1 MTVVV
6 KEWAARTPAIN
17 RIVVPEFPAFRG
29 LSIDVNPLRPEP
41 AMVIVAPLSIGEF
54 VDDSMDIPS
63 CCKQRSVELQSA
75 PGA

>member
-29 LSIDVNPLRPEP
+29 LSTDVNPLGPAP
-41 AMVIVAPLSIGEF
+41 AMVIVALLLVSEF
-54 VDDSMDIPS
+54 VDDFMDIPS
-63 CCKQRSVELQSA
+63 CCKQRSVESQSA